1 LWLPE
6 IWARLRPSLWIGGQ
20 VRAAIER
27 AAKMGDAFAGG
38 TATPIQ
44 RFSEF
49 TNIYREALKKLGKDP
64 NQADIPIMRIV
75 WCDMKENAR
84 DKINKIVSDQFK
96 RTIAVSDG
104 HPMQF
109 DKYATDYEHTV
120 ENRCIVG
127 TPDTCIE
134 MIEKYAKLG
143 VTESC
148 VHL

>member
-1 LWLPE
+1 
-6 IWARLRPSLWIGGQ
+6 
-20 VRAAIER
+20 
-27 AAKMGDAFAGG
+27 
-38 TATPIQ
+38 
-44 RFSEF
+44 
-49 TNIYREALKKLGKDP
+49 
-64 NQADIPIMRIV
+64 MRIV

-109 DKYATDYEHTV
+109 DKHATDYEHTV

-143 VTESC
+143 VTGILCSFVTTEHTVERVEESIRLFGDE
-148 VHL
+148 VIGYFRGFV